1 MIGRLTG
8 QVLEKHGTTALIE
21 VNGIGY
27 EVEMPLTDLCTLASS
42 GQVVLYTHFVVR
54 EDAQLLYGFLSRST
68 RDMFRQLIRVN
79 GVGPKMGLAILSG
92 LNVNEFI
99 LCVTQ
104 HDVARLIKVP
114 GVGKKTAER
123 LIVEMQDRL
132 PVLESGQHQR
142 MSPSVSSGKDPASV
156 MAQEAEEA
164 LVALGY
170 KAQDASR
177 VVKSVMKPDDCL
189 EDVIRNALKGMVKAK

>member
-1 MIGRLTG
+1 MGFFP
-8 QVLEKHGTTALIE
+8 AL
-21 VNGIGY
+21 
-27 EVEMPLTDLCTLASS
+27 
-42 GQVVLYTHFVVR
+42 
-54 EDAQLLYGFLSRST
+54 

-114 GVGKKTAER
+114 GVGKRPER

-142 MSPSVSSGKDPASV
+142 MSPSVSSGKDR
-156 MAQEAEEA
+156 
-164 LVALGY
+164 LGDGSKRKKRWSRWVI

-189 EDVIRNALKGMVKAK
+189 EDVIRNALKGMVKLSDVVMMSAISDIHHKNLSFILTLASPCP